1 MENKQTSDTY
11 AEDLAGMLATQA
23 RHGGYVY
30 ESVTGNVMWSREAMT
45 ADELQEHWAYVDANS
60 AYIEAHSEE
69 YDYEPYY
76 TLGEP
81 RINWSI

>member
-1 MENKQTSDTY
+1 MKKTNLGYHHTY
-11 AEDLAGMLATQA
+11 ADGTE
-23 RHGGYVY
+23 V
-30 ESVTGNVMWSREAMT
+30 WSAELMT
-45 ADELQEHWAYVDANS
+45 AEELTEHKAYVDANS

-81 RINWSI
+81 RINWSLV